1 VAIFA
6 GDLATFAATPLE
18 HCRPHPGWRY
28 GVAIRIG
35 NSGNNILNGTSGSD
49 LLLGSG
55 RSWQIAFHPS
65 RQ

>member
-1 VAIFA
+1 
-6 GDLATFAATPLE
+6 
-18 HCRPHPGWRY
+18 
-28 GVAIRIG
+28 VAIRIG